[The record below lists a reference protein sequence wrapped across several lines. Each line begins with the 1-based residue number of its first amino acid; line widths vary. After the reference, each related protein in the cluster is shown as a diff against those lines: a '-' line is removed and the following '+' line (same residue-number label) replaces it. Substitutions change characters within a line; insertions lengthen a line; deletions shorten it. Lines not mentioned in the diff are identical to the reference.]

1 MFKVCF
7 FAGLEVFKNILFDSF
22 YVADFSLLYQLA
34 QFYFSPALLGV
45 LEANG
50 GIGKFLLTLLILGGG
65 QAFLSGLSNYID
77 CNRTAPIMVIDSRIK
92 EEITHKISNTS
103 YPNFLTEKFKNRTGQ
118 AFEATGEIATSSEH
132 VFYYFL
138 QKIILFA
145 IYLYF
150 LNDIHPILGLITAAL
165 SIIMFFY
172 NRWAYAWGQ
181 RHRDEESEVW
191 RKWGYVHDNMV
202 KLPFIKELK
211 LFGMSDWI
219 ESIFRDVWM
228 ISAGLSVKREKFF
241 AWRGVV
247 NLVTDL
253 GRTGFAL
260 YFLISMAMRGELT
273 AARFLL
279 LFNAIE
285 RFSAEVGGIFDAV
298 NKIRESCLK
307 VNNLMEF
314 ITYPEPFK
322 FEDGEPVPRA
332 DEYEIKL
339 ENVSYTYP
347 GADKKILD
355 GFNLTIHKGEKLAM
369 VGLNGAGKTT
379 VVKLICGFLDPD
391 EGRVLLNGRD
401 VRDFNRR
408 DYYSLFSAVFQQFSI
423 IDSTVAQNIA
433 QTVEDIDY
441 DKLND
446 CIEKAGLTKALSE
459 LPKGLETHLGRDI
472 YEDGV
477 LLSGGQTQR
486 LILARALYKSAPIL
500 VLDEPTAA
508 LDPIAENDIYM
519 KYNRM
524 CAGKTSVFISHRF
537 ASTRFCDRV
546 VYIKD
551 GRAAE
556 IGTHEELIRLNGD
569 YAKLFEVQA
578 RYYKDGDIS
587 KVFQIIRKER
597 RQMFKKKDKEK
608 YELSFKESLAQTW
621 KAVKLLHS
629 LAPGEMELD
638 FTDDAIQVI
647 HRYFNIYI
655 MALLIDELANAR
667 RPERL
672 LWLAVGFLINML
684 IYQAL
689 HYLLFHIKQCKG
701 NFRGE
706 KKQRLFDRKLAEL
719 DYVDAER
726 QEIRDKYFKIQQDH
740 DWLGYGIDYA
750 YQLLEGVIIEAVSII
765 CGTSLSIGFVFN
777 KVTPGTPSEW
787 FLNSPLFIILVFI
800 LVAGC
805 TKLTNVFA
813 FSARSI
819 QEKHNDSSALF
830 NRINRHTQDIQK
842 DELRALD
849 MRIYNQGSQLVAM
862 RRDAIEKGYVNE
874 LRKISLGSV
883 GLLYVVVRIF
893 AWLPDSILFL
903 FVGIKAMAG
912 AFGVGLV
919 TQYVASLTNI
929 SDSVL
934 NFTDYYLEF
943 RINAP
948 YIKKAFEFL
957 ELPNK
962 MYQGSLTTEKRSDRQ
977 YDVEFKDV
985 SFKYPAAERWALRHV
1000 NIKFKVGTRLAV
1012 VGENGS
1018 GKTTFIKLLCRLY
1031 GPQEGEILL
1040 NGIDIKKY
1048 NPKDYMGVFSVVF
1061 QDYFLLSQPLGE
1073 NVACAKE
1080 YDRALAEKCL
1090 RDAGFGERLDSLP
1103 NGLDTYV
1110 YKEYEQDGVQ
1120 FSGGEAQKIAIARAL
1135 YKNAPF
1141 IILDEPT
1148 AALDPIAEADIYS
1161 QFDEITGDKTA
1172 IYISHR
1178 LSSCR
1183 FCDEIAVFD
1192 DGKIV
1197 ELGTHDGLLASNG
1210 KYKALWEAQAG
1221 YYAEEQLAEDE
1232 IFAATI
1238 K

>member
-1 MFKVCF
+1 MF
-7 FAGLEVFKNILFDSF
+7 
-22 YVADFSLLYQLA
+22 
-34 QFYFSPALLGV
+34 
-45 LEANG
+45 
-50 GIGKFLLTLLILGGG
+50 
-65 QAFLSGLSNYID
+65 
-77 CNRTAPIMVIDSRIK
+77 R
-92 EEITHKISNTS
+92 
-103 YPNFLTEKFKNRTGQ
+103 
-118 AFEATGEIATSSEH
+118 
-132 VFYYFL
+132 
-138 QKIILFA
+138 
-145 IYLYF
+145 
-150 LNDIHPILGLITAAL
+150 
-165 SIIMFFY
+165 
-172 NRWAYAWGQ
+172 
-181 RHRDEESEVW
+181 
-191 RKWGYVHDNMV
+191 
-202 KLPFIKELK
+202 
-211 LFGMSDWI
+211 
-219 ESIFRDVWM
+219 
-228 ISAGLSVKREKFF
+228 
-241 AWRGVV
+241 
-247 NLVTDL
+247 
-253 GRTGFAL
+253 
-260 YFLISMAMRGELT
+260 
-273 AARFLL
+273 
-279 LFNAIE
+279 
-285 RFSAEVGGIFDAV
+285 
-298 NKIRESCLK
+298 
-307 VNNLMEF
+307 
-314 ITYPEPFK
+314 
-322 FEDGEPVPRA
+322 
-332 DEYEIKL
+332 
-339 ENVSYTYP
+339 
-347 GADKKILD
+347 
-355 GFNLTIHKGEKLAM
+355 
-369 VGLNGAGKTT
+369 
-379 VVKLICGFLDPD
+379 
-391 EGRVLLNGRD
+391 
-401 VRDFNRR
+401 
-408 DYYSLFSAVFQQFSI
+408 
-423 IDSTVAQNIA
+423 
-433 QTVEDIDY
+433 
-441 DKLND
+441 
-446 CIEKAGLTKALSE
+446 
-459 LPKGLETHLGRDI
+459 
-472 YEDGV
+472 
-477 LLSGGQTQR
+477 
-486 LILARALYKSAPIL
+486 
-500 VLDEPTAA
+500 
-508 LDPIAENDIYM
+508 
-519 KYNRM
+519 
-524 CAGKTSVFISHRF
+524 
-537 ASTRFCDRV
+537 
-546 VYIKD
+546 
-551 GRAAE
+551 
-556 IGTHEELIRLNGD
+556 
-569 YAKLFEVQA
+569 
-578 RYYKDGDIS
+578 
-587 KVFQIIRKER
+587 
-597 RQMFKKKDKEK
+597 KKDKEK

-638 FTDDAIQVI
+638 FADDIGGVI
-647 HRYFNIYI
+647 YQYFDLYI
-655 MALLIDELANAR
+655 IARLIDELANGC
-667 RPERL
+667 RPEKL
-672 LWLAVGFLINML
+672 LWLAVAYLIGML
-684 IYQAL
+684 ARQVI
-689 HYLLFHIKQCKG
+689 HYTCFHIKQYKG

-726 QEIRDKYFKIQQDH
+726 QEIRDKYFKIQQDQS
-740 DWLGYGIDYA
+740 WLGYGIDYA

-777 KVTPGTPSEW
+777 KVTPGTPGEW

-813 FSARSI
+813 FAARSI

-830 NRINRHTQDIQK
+830 NRMDRHTQDIQK
-842 DELRALD
+842 DEHRALD

-919 TQYVASLTNI
+919 TQYVASLINI
-929 SDSVL
+929 SNSVL
-934 NFTDYYLEF
+934 NFTDRYLEF

-962 MYQGSLTTEKRSDRQ
+962 MYQGTLTTEKRSDRQ

-1031 GPQEGEILL
+1031 DPQEGEILL

-1080 YDRALAEKCL
+1080 YDRTLAEKCL

-1192 DGKIV
+1192 DGNIV
-1197 ELGTHDGLLASNG
+1197 ELGTHDSLVASNG

-1221 YYAEEQLAEDE
+1221 YYAEEEEAEE
-1232 IFAATI
+1232 EYTC
-1238 K
+1238 

>member
-1 MFKVCF
+1 M
-7 FAGLEVFKNILFDSF
+7 L
-22 YVADFSLLYQLA
+22 
-34 QFYFSPALLGV
+34 
-45 LEANG
+45 
-50 GIGKFLLTLLILGGG
+50 
-65 QAFLSGLSNYID
+65 
-77 CNRTAPIMVIDSRIK
+77 
-92 EEITHKISNTS
+92 
-103 YPNFLTEKFKNRTGQ
+103 
-118 AFEATGEIATSSEH
+118 
-132 VFYYFL
+132 
-138 QKIILFA
+138 
-145 IYLYF
+145 
-150 LNDIHPILGLITAAL
+150 
-165 SIIMFFY
+165 
-172 NRWAYAWGQ
+172 
-181 RHRDEESEVW
+181 
-191 RKWGYVHDNMV
+191 
-202 KLPFIKELK
+202 
-211 LFGMSDWI
+211 
-219 ESIFRDVWM
+219 
-228 ISAGLSVKREKFF
+228 
-241 AWRGVV
+241 
-247 NLVTDL
+247 
-253 GRTGFAL
+253 
-260 YFLISMAMRGELT
+260 
-273 AARFLL
+273 
-279 LFNAIE
+279 
-285 RFSAEVGGIFDAV
+285 
-298 NKIRESCLK
+298 
-307 VNNLMEF
+307 
-314 ITYPEPFK
+314 
-322 FEDGEPVPRA
+322 
-332 DEYEIKL
+332 
-339 ENVSYTYP
+339 
-347 GADKKILD
+347 
-355 GFNLTIHKGEKLAM
+355 
-369 VGLNGAGKTT
+369 
-379 VVKLICGFLDPD
+379 
-391 EGRVLLNGRD
+391 
-401 VRDFNRR
+401 
-408 DYYSLFSAVFQQFSI
+408 
-423 IDSTVAQNIA
+423 
-433 QTVEDIDY
+433 
-441 DKLND
+441 
-446 CIEKAGLTKALSE
+446 
-459 LPKGLETHLGRDI
+459 
-472 YEDGV
+472 
-477 LLSGGQTQR
+477 
-486 LILARALYKSAPIL
+486 
-500 VLDEPTAA
+500 
-508 LDPIAENDIYM
+508 
-519 KYNRM
+519 
-524 CAGKTSVFISHRF
+524 
-537 ASTRFCDRV
+537 
-546 VYIKD
+546 
-551 GRAAE
+551 
-556 IGTHEELIRLNGD
+556 
-569 YAKLFEVQA
+569 
-578 RYYKDGDIS
+578 
-587 KVFQIIRKER
+587 
-597 RQMFKKKDKEK
+597 KKKEKKK

-629 LAPGEMELD
+629 LAPGEMELV

-647 HRYFNIYI
+647 YQYFNIYI
-655 MALLIDELANAR
+655 MARLIDELANGC
-667 RPERL
+667 RPEKL
-672 LWLAVGFLINML
+672 LWLAVAYLVAML
-684 IYQAL
+684 ARQVI
-689 HYLLFHIKQCKG
+689 HYTCFHIKQYKG
-701 NFRGE
+701 NFRYE

-740 DWLGYGIDYA
+740 NWLGYGIDYA
-750 YQLLEGVIIEAVSII
+750 FQLLEGVIITAVSII

-777 KVTPGTPSEW
+777 KVTPGTPGEW
-787 FLNSPLFIILVFI
+787 FLNSPLFIALVFI

-805 TKLTNVFA
+805 MQLTNVFA
-813 FSARSI
+813 FAARSI

-830 NRINRHTQDIQK
+830 NRMNRHTQDIQK
-842 DELRALD
+842 DEHRALD

-929 SDSVL
+929 SNSVL

-1012 VGENGS
+1012 VGENSS

-1031 GPQEGEILL
+1031 DPQEGEILL

-1221 YYAEEQLAEDE
+1221 YYAEDE